1 MDSATTVEDLKERVQ
16 RFCEARDWDQFH
28 TPKELAIGIVTEA
41 AELLAHFRFQSEGE
55 TRAQLADPA
64 RREAIE
70 NEVADVLYFVL
81 RLCQVLDIDVAS
93 ALEHKM
99 RLNEVR
105 YPVERARG
113 RNLKYTEL

>member
-1 MDSATTVEDLKERVQ
+1 MDARTSVEDLKERVR

-28 TPKELAIGIVTEA
+28 TPKELGIGIVTEA

-55 TRAQLADPA
+55 TRAQLEDPA
-64 RREAIE
+64 KREAIE
-70 NEVADVLYFVL
+70 NEVADVLYFLL
-81 RLCQVLDIDVAS
+81 RLCQVLDIDVSA

-99 RLNEVR
+99 RLNEAR

-113 RNLKYTEL
+113 QNLKYTEL